1 MKKTLNL
8 GMAARMVPDKHHE
21 LLIDVIIENK
31 KSFMKYNV
39 KTLFAGEGFLKDN
52 LIRKVENNRIN
63 DLIIFSG
70 SLKERE
76 LINWFKKLDIYIHL
90 SKDETTSTSILQ
102 AMSMSLPIIASKIGG
117 NINLL
122 KKVKD
127 ERNMFLV
134 NNNQDDVFIKIKNL
148 IKNKSKRLKMSKF
161 ARLTAER
168 YFSCERMF
176 KNYQKL
182 F

>member
-70 SLKERE
+70 SLSEH
-76 LINWFKKLDIYIHL
+76 FKK
-90 SKDETTSTSILQ
+90 SILFF
-102 AMSMSLPIIASKIGG
+102 LPILG
-117 NINLL
+117 N
-122 KKVKD
+122 
-127 ERNMFLV
+127 
-134 NNNQDDVFIKIKNL
+134 
-148 IKNKSKRLKMSKF
+148 
-161 ARLTAER
+161 
-168 YFSCERMF
+168 
-176 KNYQKL
+176 
-182 F
+182 